1 MSIAKVQISF
11 NIVCNKML
19 KYGKRLHFNI
29 LTKAHLYDFTV
40 FHGYMKKMKKMKNE
54 ENMQCSSTRLFSS
67 FLI

>member
-1 MSIAKVQISF
+1 
-11 NIVCNKML
+11 ML

-29 LTKAHLYDFTV
+29 LTKAHLYDFPV